1 MSLCSK
7 SKAWRSLQLDDNE
20 CLGLGQVLKV
30 FSAPITEEHA
40 WAVLYQVTFSIQSDL
55 SEVFH
60 SDFI

>member
-1 MSLCSK
+1 MSLSSK

-20 CLGLGQVLKV
+20 CLSLGQVLKV

-40 WAVLYQVTFSIQSDL
+40 WAVLYQVTFSIQGDL